1 MQYCIFSLLQCS
13 ILVNL
18 YKEFNLGILNIKYYN
33 NMVVEKFS
41 ENFFRN
47 ILEELFREIKS
58 GVLLA
63 LKS

>member
-1 MQYCIFSLLQCS
+1 MQYCIFYLLQCT